1 MSSESR
7 MPEEQEKSDAVKAEE
22 AATAKQNDAKEAV
35 QTTAKRRTAAPR
47 KKKAA
52 KKETKVVFV
61 KSKRKCSIARA
72 SSKPGNGKIRVNGFD
87 INVYEPLELRRIMV
101 EPIGISSITKDI
113 ARGIDISINVRGG
126 GISSQ
131 AQAVRSTIAKSIEKS
146 SGSDTVRKE
155 YMRYDRF
162 MLIDDARRVEPK
174 KFKGPKA
181 RARFQK
187 SYR

>member
-1 MSSESR
+1 MSE
-7 MPEEQEKSDAVKAEE
+7 PDKNGDAAKAEE
-22 AATAKQNDAKEAV
+22 AAPAKQEAVKEAI
-35 QTTAKRRTAAPR
+35 QTVKKRTASPR
-47 KKKAA
+47 KRTVA
-52 KKETKVVFV
+52 KKVTKVVFV
-61 KSKRKCSIARA
+61 KSKRKSAIARA
-72 SSKPGNGKIRVNGFD
+72 SSKPGNGRIRVNGFD
-87 INVYEPLELRRIMV
+87 INVYEPLELRRIMA
-101 EPIGISSITKDI
+101 EPIGISSITKEI
-113 ARGIDISINVRGG
+113 AKGIDISINVQGG

-131 AQAVRSTIAKSIEKS
+131 AQAVRSAIAKSIEKS

-155 YMRYDRF
+155 YMRHDRF